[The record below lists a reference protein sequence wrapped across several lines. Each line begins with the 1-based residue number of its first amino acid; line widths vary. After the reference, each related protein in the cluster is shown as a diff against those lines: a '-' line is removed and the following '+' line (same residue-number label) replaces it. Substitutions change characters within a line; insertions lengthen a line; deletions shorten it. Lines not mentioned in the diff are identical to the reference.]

1 MDDSAVATATPQA
14 TAAAGAGAGGMNIL
28 SDKVQRA
35 LQVRTDTPAMKAALE
50 ALGQL
55 DNNHGSSSGLTGG
68 GGSGA
73 GGNKPT
79 SHKKDDKTSSSNLL
93 MAAPPVLLDARSV
106 RHAIEYDALQQ
117 ALLLQ
122 DNLSSLV
129 TTIRDLRQGI
139 SDVATLAHDVQQ
151 AISSNVVTETTRTSM
166 ISISGTTTTATT
178 TADGSGGSS
187 KDGGENAQQQQQQ
200 YQYQNQQAE
209 ERLAATIAEAFQRR
223 NVARHRLQAV
233 TTFLETF
240 DLSEKDSRLLD
251 HYNFE
256 DMHATATNNINYD
269 NMHHHPNNSVHDSS
283 AAAAAAAT
291 APNGMAFLRA
301 LERVWKIRRALVK
314 TFGSGSGSGLTSGSF
329 MLDSGTVSS
338 NSFDGGGGGEKSI
351 TSGGGGLGASS
362 ALRMMESL
370 AQKQEHAYERLYRTF
385 VFLLKSFLLLAF
397 YPTKLRKKRP
407 LISLSLV
414 FLFS

>member
-1 MDDSAVATATPQA
+1 MSTSTLDNT
-14 TAAAGAGAGGMNIL
+14 TAAATSSSGGSSMNIL

-55 DNNHGSSSGLTGG
+55 DNGSINTLGKPSHND
-68 GGSGA
+68 
-73 GGNKPT
+73 NKN
-79 SHKKDDKTSSSNLL
+79 TSSSHHHN
-93 MAAPPVLLDARSV
+93 MMVPLDARSV

-129 TTIRDLRQGI
+129 TTIRELREGI
-139 SDVATLAHDVQQ
+139 SDVATLAHNVQQ

-166 ISISGTTTTATT
+166 ISTTSTTTTTAAAAGGT
-178 TADGSGGSS
+178 DGS
-187 KDGGENAQQQQQQ
+187 DTMAAADQQQQLQQ
-200 YQYQNQQAE
+200 QQYQNQQAE

-223 NVARHRLQAV
+223 NVARHRLQAI

-256 DMHATATNNINYD
+256 DMHSTTNMQ
-269 NMHHHPNNSVHDSS
+269 MHSQHQHPNSSSDS
-283 AAAAAAAT
+283 AAAAAAA

-301 LERVWKIRRALVK
+301 LERVWQIRRALVK
-314 TFGSGSGSGLTSGSF
+314 TFGSGHGGMGGNNNAFMMETSRSF
-329 MLDSGTVSS
+329 ED
-338 NSFDGGGGGEKSI
+338 GEKS
-351 TSGGGGLGASS
+351 SGGGGLGASS

-385 VFLLKSFLLLAF
+385 D
-397 YPTKLRKKRP
+397 Y
-407 LISLSLV
+407 
-414 FLFS
+414 